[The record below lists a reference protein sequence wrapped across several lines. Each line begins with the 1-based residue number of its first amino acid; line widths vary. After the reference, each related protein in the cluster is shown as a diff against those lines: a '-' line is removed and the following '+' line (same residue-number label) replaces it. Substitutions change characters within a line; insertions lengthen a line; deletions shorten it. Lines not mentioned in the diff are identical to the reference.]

1 MTKKYTGKKRFK
13 VFEPQIF
20 GDKAYAIF
28 EVDFDNDRLYSALD
42 VLTEDLRRS
51 FRNRDYETKLE
62 LCLQALTR
70 SAYMYYIYDQEH
82 ICSFKSVES
91 YIEFHDD
98 LIPVDGR
105 LGIKLEGCSIS
116 CDLDNSHFI
125 IEEVTNN

>member
-1 MTKKYTGKKRFK
+1 MESKPSGKKRFK

-98 LIPVDGR
+98 LIPVNGQ
-105 LGIKLEGCSIS
+105 LGIKLEECSVS
-116 CDLDNSHFI
+116 CDLYNSHFI
-125 IEEVTNN
+125 VEEVTNK

>member
-98 LIPVDGR
+98 LIPVNGQ
-105 LGIKLEGCSIS
+105 LGIKLEECSVS
-116 CDLDNSHFI
+116 CDIYNSHFI
-125 IEEVTNN
+125 VEEVTNK